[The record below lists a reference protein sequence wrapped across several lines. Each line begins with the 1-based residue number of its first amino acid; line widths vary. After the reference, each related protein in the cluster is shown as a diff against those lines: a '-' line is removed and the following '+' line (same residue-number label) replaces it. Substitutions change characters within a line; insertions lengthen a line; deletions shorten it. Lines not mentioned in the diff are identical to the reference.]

1 MTQYNKNSRK
11 ELHGISEEDLDMV
24 VLVIKSTGPDV
35 SVLIIIM
42 LLALVSYPDPNP
54 SLVWGRD

>member
-35 SVLIIIM
+35 SVPIIIM

-54 SLVWGRD
+54 SLVWG

>member
-1 MTQYNKNSRK
+1 MTQYNKNSKK
-11 ELHGISEEDLDMV
+11 ELHGISAKDLDMV

-54 SLVWGRD
+54 SLVWDRD